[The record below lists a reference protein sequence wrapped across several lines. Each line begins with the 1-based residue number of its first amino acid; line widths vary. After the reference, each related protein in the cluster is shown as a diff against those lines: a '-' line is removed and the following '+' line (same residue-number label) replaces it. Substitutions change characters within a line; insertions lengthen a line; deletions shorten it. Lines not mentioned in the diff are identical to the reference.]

1 MFTLFEKGVKAGIC
15 SDHAGY
21 ELKSIV
27 EGYLEANDVEY
38 EDFGTHSAD
47 SCDYADFAH
56 PMASAL
62 EEGKV
67 FPGIAICGSGQGMAI
82 TLNKHQGIRAA
93 LCWSKP
99 IAELA
104 RKHNN
109 ANVLVLPGRFLEPAE
124 ALEILDVFM
133 TTPFEG
139 GRHERRINKM
149 PLPKA

>member
-21 ELKSIV
+21 ELKAIV